1 MEKKKVMIGLS
12 GGVDSA
18 IGAYL
23 LKKAGYDVAGGF
35 MRNWDAYIN
44 NDQLGNPTLNNDIC
58 PQEQDYLDAIEVA
71 KKLDIPLYRID
82 FVKEY
87 WDYVFTYF
95 LSEYKLGRTPNPDI
109 FCNKYIKFE
118 TFRKFAMEKGFDYI
132 AMGHYAKRIDENG
145 IATLHKAFD
154 DSKDQTYFLSQVNQ
168 EQLKATLFPL
178 GDIKKEEVRII
189 AHELGLLSVQDKKDS
204 TGVCFIGERNFKQ
217 FLNNYLPAKKGDI
230 LDIVTNKKVGTHD
243 GVLYYTLGQRKGLGI
258 GGIKGIPTGSWFV
271 VSKDVKN
278 NILYVSQGDEN
289 DYLLSDKAIV
299 KNVNW
304 QLGYVDKSIENKE
317 LGVKFRYRQKDH
329 PCKIKFLDN
338 GDVEVTYL
346 PFKAV
351 TPGQAAVFYDGDL
364 MLGGG
369 IIDEIYFNGTLK
381 KVY

>member
-18 IGAYL
+18 VAAYL
-23 LKKAGYDVAGGF
+23 LKQAGYDVSGGF
-35 MRNWDAYIN
+35 MRNWDALTN
-44 NDQLGNPTLNNDIC
+44 NDQLGNPTINDDMC
-58 PQEQDYLDAIEVA
+58 PQEKDYLDAVEVA

-87 WDYVFTYF
+87 WDYVFSYF
-95 LSEYKLGRTPNPDI
+95 LDEYKLGRTPNPDI
-109 FCNKYIKFE
+109 FCNKFIKFE

-132 AMGHYAKRIDENG
+132 AMGHYAKRVDEG
-145 IATLHKAFD
+145 EIATLHKAFD
-154 DSKDQTYFLSQVNQ
+154 DTKDQSYFLSQVNQ

-178 GDIKKEEVRII
+178 GDIPKTEVRRI

-217 FLNNYLPAKKGDI
+217 FLNNYLPAKSGNIVDI
-230 LDIVTNKKVGTHD
+230 NTNNVVGKHD
-243 GVLYYTLGQRKGLGI
+243 GVLYYTLGQRIGLGI
-258 GGIKGIPTGSWFV
+258 GGIKGIPTASWFV

-289 DYLLSDKAIV
+289 DYLLSDRAIV

-304 QLGYVDKSIENKE
+304 QLGYIPNVKDKE

-329 PCKIKFLDN
+329 PCKINVLEN
-338 GDVEVTYL
+338 GDVEVLYP

-351 TPGQAAVFYDGDL
+351 TPGQAAVFYDGDT

-369 IIDEIYFNGTLK
+369 IIDSIYYKGEFK
-381 KVY
+381 KVN

>member
-18 IGAYL
+18 VAAYL
-23 LKKAGYDVAGGF
+23 LKQMGYEVSGGF
-35 MRNWDAYIN
+35 MRNWDALTN
-44 NDQLGNPTLNNDIC
+44 NDQLGNPTINDDMC
-58 PQEQDYLDAIEVA
+58 PQEKDYLDAVEVA
-71 KKLDIPLYRID
+71 KILDIPLYRID

-87 WDYVFTYF
+87 WDYVFSYF
-95 LSEYKLGRTPNPDI
+95 LEEYKLGRTPNPDI
-109 FCNKYIKFE
+109 FCNKFIKFE
-118 TFRKFAMEKGFDYI
+118 TFRKFAFDNGFDYI
-132 AMGHYAKRIDENG
+132 AMGHYAKRVDEDNR
-145 IATLHKAFD
+145 ATLHKAFD
-154 DSKDQTYFLSQVNQ
+154 DTKDQTYFLSQVNQ

-178 GDIKKEEVRII
+178 GDIPKTEVRRI

-217 FLNNYLPAKKGDI
+217 FLNNYLPAKRGNIVDI
-230 LDIVTNKKVGTHD
+230 TTNNVVGHHD
-243 GVLYYTLGQRKGLGI
+243 GVLYYTLGQRRGLGI
-258 GGIKGIPTGSWFV
+258 GGIKGIPTASWFV

-289 DYLLSDKAIV
+289 DYLLSDRAIV

-304 QLGYVDKSIENKE
+304 QEGFVPSIKDKE

-329 PCKIKFLDN
+329 PCKVNIISETE
-338 GDVEVTYL
+338 VEVIYP

-351 TPGQAAVFYDGDL
+351 TPGQAAVFYDGSK

-369 IIDEIYFNGTLK
+369 IIDSIYYKGEFK